1 MTNWTRKNLRSVS
14 NSWPSNIDAYNKV
27 KIFNMDDDRNR
38 QLDLGSLTLY
48 DSNPLS
54 DKALSGQELNDALIN
69 RTGGN
74 IYYMLS
80 QMINMLKIHKEEQER
95 LPEEQQLHD
104 FSKSQ
109 YSLRLPPTN
118 TVFPRSRKIPKKKEM
133 TKW

>member
-1 MTNWTRKNLRSVS
+1 
-14 NSWPSNIDAYNKV
+14 
-27 KIFNMDDDRNR
+27 MDDDRNR
-38 QLDLGSLTLY
+38 QFDLGSLTLY